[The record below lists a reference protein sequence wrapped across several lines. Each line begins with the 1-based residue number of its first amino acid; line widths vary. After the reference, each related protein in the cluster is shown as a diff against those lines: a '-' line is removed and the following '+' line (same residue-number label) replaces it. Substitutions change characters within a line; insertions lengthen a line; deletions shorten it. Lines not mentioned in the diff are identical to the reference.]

1 MAAGATTQQKA
12 EPTPESQTAETRYVP
27 PVGQLDEDDEFE
39 EFEMPGALWLT
50 DWPDSA
56 NGVQGTGDAA
66 QAPGAATIA
75 LDMSGSVQ
83 SGGDHLWE
91 DNWDDD
97 DVEDDF
103 SKALRCVSRANQC

>member
-1 MAAGATTQQKA
+1 MVASATQPKGEAKA
-12 EPTPESQTAETRYVP
+12 EAQPAETQYVP
-27 PVGQLDEDDEFE
+27 PVGLLDEDDEFE
-39 EFEMPGALWLT
+39 EFEMP
-50 DWPDSA
+50 DWPDSMT
-56 NGVQGTGDAA
+56 GVQGNSDAS

-75 LDMSGSVQ
+75 LDMSGSIQ

-103 SKALRCVSRANQC
+103 SKALRAELEKSGAAEAMST